1 MVTQVIPIS
10 KELNGFCSM
19 IELSV
24 SSVTSK
30 GQVTI
35 PKEIR
40 DSLGIEKGDRV
51 IFLKDG
57 DVVIFRKVKDEKL
70 SDLLENHKPMAESS
84 VEFQRRLRKEWQRE

>member
-1 MVTQVIPIS
+1 MV
-10 KELNGFCSM
+10 M

-40 DSLGIEKGDRV
+40 DSLGITKGDRV
-51 IFLKDG
+51 LFLKEG
-57 DVVIFRKVKDEKL
+57 DVVIIRKVNDEKL
-70 SDLLENHKPMAESS
+70 SDLLESHKPMKESS
-84 VEFQRRLRKEWQRE
+84 LKFQRRLRKEWQKE

>member
-1 MVTQVIPIS
+1 
-10 KELNGFCSM
+10 M

-40 DSLGIEKGDRV
+40 DSLGITKGDRV

-57 DVVIFRKVKDEKL
+57 DVVIIRKVTDEKL
-70 SDLLENHKPMAESS
+70 TDLLESHKPMAESS